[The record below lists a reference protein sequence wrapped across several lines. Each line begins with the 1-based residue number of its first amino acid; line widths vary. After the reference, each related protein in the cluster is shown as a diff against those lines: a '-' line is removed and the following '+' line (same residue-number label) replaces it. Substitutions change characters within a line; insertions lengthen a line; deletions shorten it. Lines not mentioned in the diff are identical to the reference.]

1 MTTILVVDDSPSILT
16 MLGVVLRES
25 GYQVHEA
32 SSGLGALKVLEQYA
46 VDLVLTDL
54 LMPGMDG
61 VELIREIRRLPACK
75 TVPIIMLTT
84 QSNEAMKRAGKAAG
98 ATCWIVKPFL
108 TVRLTELIRK
118 MVAVR

>member
-1 MTTILVVDDSPSILT
+1 MTTILAVDDSPSILM
-16 MLGVVLRES
+16 MLGVVLRAN
-25 GYQVHEA
+25 GYQVNEA
-32 SSGLGALKVLEQYA
+32 SSGHEALKVLDQHA

-61 VELIREIRRLPACK
+61 VELIREMRRLPACK

>member
-1 MTTILVVDDSPSILT
+1 MTTMLTVDDSPTILT
-16 MLGVVLRES
+16 MLGDVLRANGFEVHAAS
-25 GYQVHEA
+25 NGYEA
-32 SSGLGALKVLEQYA
+32 LNVLDQHA

-61 VELIREIRRLPACK
+61 VELIREIRELPACR

-84 QSNEAMKRAGKAAG
+84 QSNEAMQRAGKAAG

-108 TVRLTELIRK
+108 TAELIGLIRK
-118 MVAVR
+118 MVSIV